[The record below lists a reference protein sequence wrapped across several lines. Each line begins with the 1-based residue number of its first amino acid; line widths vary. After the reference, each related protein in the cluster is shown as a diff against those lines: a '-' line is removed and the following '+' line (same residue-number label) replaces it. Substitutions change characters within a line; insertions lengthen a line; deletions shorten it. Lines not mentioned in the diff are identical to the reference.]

1 MEVFRAQ
8 RWVFSDKVNYAMQQC
23 TFHEKHKHRTKLS
36 FMDIFIF
43 FWLAHP

>member
-23 TFHEKHKHRTKLS
+23 TFHEKNINIGQNFL
-36 FMDIFIF
+36 
-43 FWLAHP
+43 L